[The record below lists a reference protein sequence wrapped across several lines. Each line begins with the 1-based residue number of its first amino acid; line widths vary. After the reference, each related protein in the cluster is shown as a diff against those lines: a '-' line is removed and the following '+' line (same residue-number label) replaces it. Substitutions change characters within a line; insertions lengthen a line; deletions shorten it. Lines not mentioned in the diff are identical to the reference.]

1 MDNLEQYGERMRTI
15 RIALGLSQQEFA
27 NKLNLK
33 RNSVAMIET
42 KKRNP
47 SIRTISDVCR
57 IFNVDP
63 IWMETGDGAMFA
75 SKSED
80 VEELELD
87 GYLGDISGGDDEF
100 IRNFIMTYMRLDEK
114 DKKIIKDFGKALYEQ
129 QHKK

>member
-1 MDNLEQYGERMRTI
+1 MDNLEQYSERIRTV

-33 RNSVAMIET
+33 RNSIAMIET

-47 SIRTISDVCR
+47 STRTISDVCR

-63 IWMETGDGAMFA
+63 IWMETGDGDMLLT
-75 SKSED
+75 KSED
-80 VEELELD
+80 IEELELD
-87 GYLGDISGGDDEF
+87 GYLGEISSGNDKF

-129 QHKK
+129 QQKK